1 MNAQVI
7 PIFGGAN
14 STPQVNPAPIQ
25 APASSAPNPF
35 AALADQKNKQSAAP
49 KPVSFPLTPEQVAI
63 RDGFRAGHDMVI
75 AAGAGT
81 GKALRNDQLVLT
93 PGGWKPIG
101 SLSVGDQAIGS
112 NGKPCNI
119 VGVYPQ
125 GVRELFEVT
134 TSDGVSI
141 IADGD
146 HLWTTQTTRDRQK
159 HRGWGVRTTAKI
171 ADTLTVMHGSRVR
184 TNHYLPMLS
193 EPVRGAE
200 IDLPLDPWLLGL
212 LIGDGGLSGKAV
224 GLSNPQPRILDAVRE
239 ALPDGVEL
247 RPLSAHSSDG
257 LNWRI
262 SASTSRKGGNP
273 VTTALRD
280 LGLMGSKSVDKF
292 VPEAIYGAS
301 PDQRIAFVQGLF
313 DADGHTSKL
322 STEFSTSSERLADGV
337 TELLRSLGATVSV
350 SSRVPKYT
358 HNGKKLPGSRSW
370 RLHVSF
376 PHDIIPFRHS
386 INRERFIPRTKYAPY
401 RQIVSVTPVDPGEAT
416 CIKVDAEDSLFVT
429 QGYVLTHNTSTITML
444 AEDMYQQDNTSRGV
458 YLAFNKSIASEVGSK
473 LFYGNVT
480 AMTIHSLANKGIR
493 NNPQYAPLMNKLGRD
508 FREIMPLRQRAK
520 AFGAKAQES
529 FGEHDGPI
537 HPKTNVPLYE
547 VTGQTV
553 CREAMEA
560 VKRFCQS
567 DDDVI
572 GPQHVRVTKN
582 IDKRVR
588 DRYRARV
595 AEIATRMWNND
606 LMSPQGT
613 LPFSHDVYLK
623 CQPPGTEVLVVDGD
637 TRDSD
642 GVILEV
648 GTSVKKIE
656 DITVG
661 DRVVSWNGKSR
672 YGYLLKHG
680 AKVTHVGKR
689 EYDGEMITVTTDSGK
704 VSRYTHDHIA
714 IARIPRGADT
724 RHCVYMMRKGTSF
737 RIGRV
742 QWKYGS
748 QSNTLGIY
756 RRVIMQKPDACWVL
770 SMHDT
775 EQEAALAEALA
786 IHRYGIPGWQFTSL
800 NEKMP
805 LTDFWNEVGDLS
817 ARADVC
823 LAAHGRDMLYPLW
836 VEGERFLRPNTRA
849 MEVRACNLMDGMLV
863 CDVDG
868 AQEMSRST
876 TSKTGKKYTHLSTGG
891 WTDAW
896 TPITIQRDKY
906 VGTVHSI
913 EVEKYHTYVADGIV
927 THNCYAMSNP
937 DITEQLGLQ
946 GKRAVLFF
954 DEAQDSRPC
963 ITQIVMGQ
971 RDKMQV
977 VLCGDS
983 SQAIYRFTGCRDAI
997 RGFKQFDGVK
1007 SYTLSKTF
1015 RFGAPIAMVAN
1026 QILNRID
1033 GSDVRIV
1040 PDLSISSGVRIM
1052 DNNPVMDFYNLSDAD
1067 AVICRSNRLLIETAM
1082 GLLGTGAKVYCA
1094 TDTKMI
1100 VDIAAD
1106 YRELEYGG
1114 KAKSP
1119 MMKQFR
1125 TAAEVDRFVNK
1136 QRAANAG
1143 IEVDDN
1149 DDDVEAEVDEIL
1161 MSILTAVVSNGAA
1174 KVLAAMKNCED
1185 NEDNADVVVSTIH
1198 KSKGR
1203 QWNHVVINWDM
1214 RAFGRTSNENALN
1227 DELML
1232 LYVAITRARELVS
1245 IPEAMFKTLGVTF
1258 PVVSNGAHVAPRMGL
1273 DPATI
1278 DASFGESV
1286 QYVQSIVGAPAGNP
1300 HTLSI
1305 IEQVVSGG
1313 MAPHELVNA
1322 LVFASDKYLRNVPSS
1337 RDSRGL
1343 ILMAFLVSVGISS
1356 IQEVMELSDSG
1367 IPDELLAAMLT
1378 PNPINLNDKELDIIT
1393 KMLNPS
1399 E

>member
-14 STPQVNPAPIQ
+14 PTPQTNAASVQTPAT
-25 APASSAPNPF
+25 SAPNPF
-35 AALADQKNKQSAAP
+35 AALADQKNKQAAAP

-81 GKALRNDQLVLT
+81 GK
-93 PGGWKPIG
+93 
-101 SLSVGDQAIGS
+101 
-112 NGKPCNI
+112 
-119 VGVYPQ
+119 
-125 GVRELFEVT
+125 
-134 TSDGVSI
+134 
-141 IADGD
+141 
-146 HLWTTQTTRDRQK
+146 
-159 HRGWGVRTTAKI
+159 
-171 ADTLTVMHGSRVR
+171 
-184 TNHYLPMLS
+184 
-193 EPVRGAE
+193 
-200 IDLPLDPWLLGL
+200 
-212 LIGDGGLSGKAV
+212 
-224 GLSNPQPRILDAVRE
+224 
-239 ALPDGVEL
+239 
-247 RPLSAHSSDG
+247 
-257 LNWRI
+257 
-262 SASTSRKGGNP
+262 
-273 VTTALRD
+273 
-280 LGLMGSKSVDKF
+280 
-292 VPEAIYGAS
+292 
-301 PDQRIAFVQGLF
+301 
-313 DADGHTSKL
+313 
-322 STEFSTSSERLADGV
+322 
-337 TELLRSLGATVSV
+337 
-350 SSRVPKYT
+350 
-358 HNGKKLPGSRSW
+358 
-370 RLHVSF
+370 
-376 PHDIIPFRHS
+376 
-386 INRERFIPRTKYAPY
+386 
-401 RQIVSVTPVDPGEAT
+401 
-416 CIKVDAEDSLFVT
+416 
-429 QGYVLTHNTSTITML
+429 TSTITML

-473 LFYGNVT
+473 LFYGNVS

-520 AFGAKAQES
+520 AFGAKTQEA

-537 HPKTNVPLYE
+537 HPKTNIPLYE
-547 VTGQTV
+547 ITGQTM

-582 IDKRVR
+582 IDKKVR

-595 AEIATRMWNND
+595 AEIATRMWDKD
-606 LMSPQGT
+606 LLNPSGT
-613 LPFSHDVYLK
+613 LPFSHDCYLK
-623 CQPPGTEVLVVDGD
+623 L
-637 TRDSD
+637 
-642 GVILEV
+642 
-648 GTSVKKIE
+648 
-656 DITVG
+656 
-661 DRVVSWNGKSR
+661 
-672 YGYLLKHG
+672 
-680 AKVTHVGKR
+680 
-689 EYDGEMITVTTDSGK
+689 
-704 VSRYTHDHIA
+704 
-714 IARIPRGADT
+714 
-724 RHCVYMMRKGTSF
+724 
-737 RIGRV
+737 
-742 QWKYGS
+742 
-748 QSNTLGIY
+748 
-756 RRVIMQKPDACWVL
+756 
-770 SMHDT
+770 
-775 EQEAALAEALA
+775 
-786 IHRYGIPGWQFTSL
+786 
-800 NEKMP
+800 
-805 LTDFWNEVGDLS
+805 
-817 ARADVC
+817 
-823 LAAHGRDMLYPLW
+823 
-836 VEGERFLRPNTRA
+836 
-849 MEVRACNLMDGMLV
+849 
-863 CDVDG
+863 
-868 AQEMSRST
+868 
-876 TSKTGKKYTHLSTGG
+876 
-891 WTDAW
+891 
-896 TPITIQRDKY
+896 
-906 VGTVHSI
+906 
-913 EVEKYHTYVADGIV
+913 
-927 THNCYAMSNP
+927 YAMSNP

-1040 PDLSISSGVRIM
+1040 PDLSINSDVRIM
-1052 DNNPVMDFYNLSDAD
+1052 DNNMALDFYSLSDVD

-1143 IEVDDN
+1143 IDVDDTE
-1149 DDDVEAEVDEIL
+1149 DDVEAEVDEIL
-1161 MSILTAVVSNGAA
+1161 MSILNAVVSNGAA

-1185 NEDNADVVVSTIH
+1185 DESAADVVVSTIH

-1203 QWNHVVINWDM
+1203 QWNHVAINWDM
-1214 RAFGRTSNENALN
+1214 SAFGRVTHASSLN

-1245 IPEAMFKTLGVTF
+1245 IPEAMFKTLDVTF

-1273 DPATI
+1273 GPATI
-1278 DASFGESV
+1278 DASFDETAK
-1286 QYVQSIVGAPAGNP
+1286 YVQAITGATAGNQ
-1300 HTLSI
+1300 HVLSI
-1305 IEQVVSGG
+1305 IEQVSSGS
-1313 MAPHELVNA
+1313 MAPHELVNT
-1322 LVFASDKYLRNVPSS
+1322 LVFASEKYLRNVPVN
-1337 RDSRGL
+1337 RDSRGH
-1343 ILMAFLVSVGISS
+1343 ILMSFLVSVGISN

-1367 IPDELLAAMLT
+1367 IPDELLAAMLS
-1378 PNPINLNDKELDIIT
+1378 PNPVNLKDKELEIVT
-1393 KMLNPS
+1393 QMLNPS